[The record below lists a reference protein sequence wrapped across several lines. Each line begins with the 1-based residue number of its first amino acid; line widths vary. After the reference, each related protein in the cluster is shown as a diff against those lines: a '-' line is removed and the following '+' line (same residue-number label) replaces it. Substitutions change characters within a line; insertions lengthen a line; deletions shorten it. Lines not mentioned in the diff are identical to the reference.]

1 MRNPSG
7 RRTIIRNDFTSS
19 SVRATPG
26 GVTAARPLD
35 IPAKPTTK
43 RSAKGRI
50 KSSTVAIYAS
60 VFVLIVSVI
69 AVGYRAPQESAST
82 VAATPVANAAPNS
95 DQPAVNAV
103 VASDIAAS
111 VAAATSLA
119 VAPNAAELAV
129 STRVQ
134 SEYAGATDNS
144 TITKPVIVQL
154 SEGSRKI
161 NSYAVQPGDTVAS
174 LATKFGVTESTIR
187 WANNLKDSD
196 VVAAG
201 SNIDVLPVSG
211 IAYTVQ
217 DGDTIE
223 KIAEKYKASVAAI
236 ITFNDLEL
244 QGITSGLKI
253 IIPNGELPSTERPGY
268 VAPRTYTAT
277 ASTGYV
283 VGYGAGFGGQTWAIR
298 TGTPMYAGNKYAF
311 GNCTAYVFDR
321 RVEMGRPVGGMWG
334 NAASWSAMAANTP
347 GYTVNRTPAVGAVM
361 QNGGGYG
368 HVAVVERILPNGDI
382 EVSEMN
388 AYVSGGGFNRVSGRI
403 IPAGLVSQYAY
414 IH

>member
-26 GVTAARPLD
+26 GAAAVRREAT
-35 IPAKPTTK
+35 IGITAKPVTK
-43 RSAKGRI
+43 RSQKGRI

-82 VAATPVANAAPNS
+82 VAATPVANAAPS
-95 DQPAVNAV
+95 ADQPAVNAV
-103 VASDIAAS
+103 VATDIAAS

-134 SEYAGATDNS
+134 SEYAGATES
-144 TITKPVIVQL
+144 SSITKPVIVQL
-154 SEGSRKI
+154 SEGSRQI
-161 NSYAVQPGDTVAS
+161 NTYAVQAGDTVAS
-174 LATKFGVTESTIR
+174 LATKFNVTETTIR
-187 WANNLKDSD
+187 WANNLKDTD
-196 VVAAG
+196 TVAAG

-211 IAYTVQ
+211 IVYTVQ

-236 ITFNDLEL
+236 VTFNDLEL
-244 QGITSGLKI
+244 QGISSGLKI
-253 IIPNGELPSTERPGY
+253 IIPNGELPTTERPGY
-268 VAPRTYTAT
+268 VAPVVRSTSTFV
-277 ASTGYV
+277 TGYSS
-283 VGYGAGFGGQTWAIR
+283 GFSGGNTWRIKI
-298 TGTPMYAGNKYAF
+298 GTPNNGRYAF
-311 GNCTAYVFDR
+311 GNCTAYAFDR
-321 RVEMGRPVGGMWG
+321 RADMGRPVGAMWG
-334 NAASWSAMAANTP
+334 NAGSWAVNAMRA
-347 GYTVNRTPAVGAVM
+347 GYTVNRTPAPGAII
-361 QNGGGYG
+361 QDAG
-368 HVAVVERILPNGDI
+368 HVAVVEKVLPNGDL
-382 EVSEMN
+382 ELSEMN
-388 AYVSGGGFNRVSGRI
+388 ASVSGGGYNIVSGRI
-403 IPAGLVSQYAY
+403 LPAGQVGQYMY